1 VIIKNYESII
11 RNGLCGKC
19 REAREK
25 ALKILE
31 VAVKVAN
38 PEEAVKKNISRI
50 KQGTVKVGENIFNYR
65 KLYVVGFGKASGGMA
80 KAVEEILGSEICEGV
95 VAIPQQLTSKYN
107 LLAKIKVLPST
118 HPIPS
123 ELSVKAAQEIVRIA
137 EKANEED
144 LVLVLIS
151 GGGSAL
157 AELPRP
163 GISIN
168 DLRETTEI
176 LLKSGASIE
185 EINTVRKH
193 LSLFK
198 GGWLAKKIF
207 PATTVSLI
215 ISDVVG
221 DPVEFIASGPTAP
234 DSTTFLD
241 ALEIIR
247 KYGIEEKLP
256 RNVVEILKLGAK
268 GLIEETPKPED
279 KVFEKVHNKI
289 VASNMASLIA
299 AKRYAKEE
307 LGLNT
312 IILTSRL
319 RGEARHAGVV
329 LASILEEIY
338 YSNFPIKKP
347 AAILAGGETTVTV
360 VGNGKGGRNQELALS
375 SSKIIRNLHGVVL
388 ASMGTD
394 GIDGVTDV
402 AGGIVDAHSYSRA
415 EKLGLKVN
423 DVLAENDSYMFFE
436 KLKDYIY
443 TGPTGTNVNDIV
455 VGVVL

>member
-1 VIIKNYESII
+1 MIIKNYETII
-11 RNGLCGKC
+11 RNGLCDKC
-19 REAREK
+19 KEARRK
-25 ALKILE
+25 ILKILE
-31 VAVKVAN
+31 VAVKAAD
-38 PEEAVKKNISRI
+38 PEEAIRRNISRV
-50 KQGTVKVGENIFNYR
+50 KQGIVKVGNRTFKFR

-80 KAVEEILGSEICEGV
+80 KAIEEVLGPEICEGV
-95 VAIPQQLTSKYN
+95 VAVPKQLISKYD
-107 LLAKIKVLPST
+107 LVKIKLLPST

-123 ELSVKAAQEIVRIA
+123 ELSVKAAQEIIRIT
-137 EKANEED
+137 EKAGEED

-157 AELPRP
+157 AELPRSK
-163 GISIN
+163 ISID
-168 DLRETTEI
+168 DLKKTTEV

-221 DPVEFIASGPTAP
+221 DPIEFIASGPTAP
-234 DSTTFLD
+234 DSTTFSD

-256 RNVVEILKLGAK
+256 ENVVELLKLGAK
-268 GLIEETPKPED
+268 GVIEETPKPQD
-279 KVFEKVHNKI
+279 RVFEKVFNRI
-289 VASNMASLIA
+289 IASNMVSLTA
-299 AKRYAKEE
+299 AKKYAEE
-307 LGLNT
+307 QGLNT
-312 IILTSRL
+312 IVLTSRL
-319 RGEARHAGVV
+319 RGEARHVGIV

-338 YSNFPIKKP
+338 HSNFPIKKP

-360 VGNGKGGRNQELALS
+360 IGNGRGGRNQELALS
-375 SSKIIRNLHGVVL
+375 SSKIIRNLHGTAL
-388 ASMGTD
+388 ASIGTD
-394 GIDGVTDV
+394 GIDGVTDA

-415 EKLGLKVN
+415 ERLGLKV
-423 DVLAENDSYMFFE
+423 DDILARNDSYSFFE

>member
-1 VIIKNYESII
+1 MFIKNYETLVE
-11 RNGLCGKC
+11 NGLCSKC
-19 REAREK
+19 REARRI
-25 ALKILE
+25 ALEILE
-31 VAVKVAN
+31 TAIKAAD
-38 PEEAVKKNISRI
+38 PGEAVKRNILHVKNGTI
-50 KQGTVKVGENIFNYR
+50 KVSENIFKFK
-65 KLYVVGFGKASGGMA
+65 KLYVIGFGKASGGMA
-80 KAVEEILGSEICEGV
+80 EAIEETLGSEIIEGA
-95 VAIPQQLTSKYN
+95 VAVPKQLISKYN
-107 LLAKIKVLPST
+107 LAKIKLLPST

-123 ELSVKAAQEIVRIA
+123 ELSVKAAQEILKIA
-137 EKANEED
+137 EKAGEKD

-163 GISIN
+163 GISID
-168 DLRETTEI
+168 DLRKTTEI

-234 DSTTFLD
+234 DSTTFSD
-241 ALEIIR
+241 ALGIIE
-247 KYGIEEKLP
+247 KYGIKEKLP

-268 GLIEETPKPED
+268 GAIEETPKPQD
-279 KVFEKVHNKI
+279 KVFEKVFNRI
-289 VASNMASLIA
+289 IASNMVSLTA
-299 AKRYAKEE
+299 ARNYAEKR
-307 LGLNT
+307 GLNT
-312 IILTSRL
+312 IVLTSRL
-319 RGEARHAGVV
+319 RGEARHVGVV

-338 YSNFPIKKP
+338 YSNFPVKKP
-347 AAILAGGETTVTV
+347 AVILAGGETTVTV
-360 VGNGKGGRNQELALS
+360 VGNGRGGRNQELALS
-375 SSKIIRNLHGVVL
+375 SSKIIKNLHGAVL
-388 ASMGTD
+388 ASVGTD

-402 AGGIVDAHSYSRA
+402 AGGIVDAHSFSRA
-415 EKLGLKVN
+415 EKLGLKI
-423 DVLAENDSYMFFE
+423 DMLLARNDSYTFFE

-443 TGPTGTNVNDIV
+443 TGPTGTNVNDIA